1 MLLGRLSCSQVS
13 RISGVSE
20 YIFALKLFFLV
31 GETNPAFHRTSE
43 VFKCFMNQEETE
55 NKKNL
60 QVLCG
65 TKLMLFLTLA
75 VYFFLLS
82 SAPSK
87 VPAVRLQLQN
97 LL

>member
-1 MLLGRLSCSQVS
+1 ML
-13 RISGVSE
+13 
-20 YIFALKLFFLV
+20 
-31 GETNPAFHRTSE
+31 H
-43 VFKCFMNQEETE
+43 
-55 NKKNL
+55 
-60 QVLCG
+60 G

-87 VPAVRLQLQN
+87 VPAGHLELQD

>member
-1 MLLGRLSCSQVS
+1 MLC
-13 RISGVSE
+13 E
-20 YIFALKLFFLV
+20 
-31 GETNPAFHRTSE
+31 
-43 VFKCFMNQEETE
+43 
-55 NKKNL
+55 
-60 QVLCG
+60 

-87 VPAVRLQLQN
+87 VPAVHLEMQD